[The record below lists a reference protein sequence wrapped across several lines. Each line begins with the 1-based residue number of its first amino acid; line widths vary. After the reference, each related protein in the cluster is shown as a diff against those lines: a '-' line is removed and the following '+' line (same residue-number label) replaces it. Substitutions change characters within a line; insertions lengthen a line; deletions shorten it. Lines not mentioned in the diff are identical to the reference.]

1 MSVNSDK
8 ISVKNFISKKKKKKV
23 FKRLKKKS
31 VPGMP
36 TGVKLRLPSLKKKK
50 KKERKAKQ
58 SKGKE
63 RKIDDISFKKK
74 NIK

>member
-8 ISVKNFISKKKKKKV
+8 ISVKNFISKKKKKV

-50 KKERKAKQ
+50 KGKESKAKQ
-58 SKGKE
+58 RKGK
-63 RKIDDISFKKK
+63 K
-74 NIK
+74 NR